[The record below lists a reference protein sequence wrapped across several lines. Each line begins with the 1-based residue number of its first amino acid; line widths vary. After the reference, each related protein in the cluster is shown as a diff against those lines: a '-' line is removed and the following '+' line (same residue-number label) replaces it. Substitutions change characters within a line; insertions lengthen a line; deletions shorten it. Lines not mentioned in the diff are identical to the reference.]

1 MYIYIYIVLYI
12 YYVIYCNIYMLYIII
27 YIINAKWSG
36 LEEYIYITFIPIYSF
51 FTF

>member
-1 MYIYIYIVLYI
+1 MYIYIYIYRAIYIMLYI
-12 YYVIYCNIYMLYIII
+12 VIYMLYIII